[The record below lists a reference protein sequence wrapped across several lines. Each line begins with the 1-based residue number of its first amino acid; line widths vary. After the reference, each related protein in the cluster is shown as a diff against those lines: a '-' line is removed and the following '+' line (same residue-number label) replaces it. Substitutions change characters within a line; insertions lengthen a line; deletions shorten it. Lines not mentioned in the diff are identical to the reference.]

1 MNGMEWEVVVVVVVL
16 VVVLVAVAAMVVQC
30 GVGVQW
36 TGLCAV
42 LLPSLSPPLHCRS
55 SPPPTL
61 VPRSPLHST
70 PPLWRHTGPGR
81 CRVGLVSAQPS
92 LNVDRW
98 GCRTTNPTAT

>member
-42 LLPSLSPPLHCRS
+42 LLPLSLPSTALS
-55 SPPPTL
+55 LLSTPTL
-61 VPRSPLHST
+61 VHDPLPTPLPRSGVT
-70 PPLWRHTGPGR
+70 RD
-81 CRVGLVSAQPS
+81 RVAVVWVS
-92 LNVDRW
+92 
-98 GCRTTNPTAT
+98 